1 MTTQPVAA
9 GHPRLPIVVPR
20 DQIAD
25 FCRRNHIRW
34 LALFGSALRDDFRP
48 DSDVDVLVEFEP
60 GTQVTLF
67 TLSRLQRELESIF
80 ARPVD
85 FVMKDGLKRRIRD
98 SVLASAQVIYAN

>member
-1 MTTQPVAA
+1 MTTQPVSA
-9 GHPRLPIVVPR
+9 GQSRLPIFVPR

-60 GTQVTLF
+60 GTRVTLF
-67 TLSRLQRELESIF
+67 ILSRLQRELESIF

-85 FVMKDGLKRRIRD
+85 VVMKDGLKRRIRD
-98 SVLASAQVIYAN
+98 SVLGSAQMLYAN